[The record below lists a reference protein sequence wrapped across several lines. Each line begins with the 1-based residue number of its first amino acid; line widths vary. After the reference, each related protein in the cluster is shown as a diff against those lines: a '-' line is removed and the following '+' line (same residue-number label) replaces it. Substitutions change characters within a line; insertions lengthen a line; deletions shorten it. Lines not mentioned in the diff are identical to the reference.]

1 MKPDEIYKII
11 GYSVVV
17 IFTIYVI
24 ANTIRLQT
32 GIFVEGFGENKKSNK
47 KSNKM
52 STGEGG
58 NFKKKCE
65 PDKKALPKAEITNA
79 INKLKIISGK
89 YEVEI
94 CENYNKKQKYY
105 IEKSINQEINEVY
118 DNCINHHKI
127 LAVIDSINISQAY
140 IDVDIKNDD
149 ERDVVRNDKMEVLRA
164 QVENVKALEDCKNY
178 YNDIYGKM

>member
-17 IFTIYVI
+17 IFIIYVI

-32 GIFVEGFGENKKSNK
+32 GIFVEGFGEKK

-52 STGEGG
+52 STEGG
-58 NFKKKCE
+58 GGDFKKKCE

-89 YEVEI
+89 YQVEL

-105 IEKSINQEINEVY
+105 IENSINQEINEVY

-149 ERDVVRNDKMEVLRA
+149 ERDVVRNDKMEILRN

-178 YNDIYGKM
+178 YNYIYGKM